1 MKISLEW
8 LGDFLSSVPDANAAA
23 ESLTHAGLP
32 VESIESHGPDTVLD
46 VEVTSNRS
54 DCLCHLGI
62 ARELSAILDLPLR
75 QGAMQEQPATMPSPQ
90 PSPGVPGEGENSAV
104 RVRIDAPELCPH
116 YTARLIRG
124 VKVAPSPP
132 WMARRLQA
140 VGVRPINNVVD
151 VTNYVMFEMGQPL
164 HAFDFAKIS
173 GGQII
178 VRNAARGETI
188 LSIDG
193 RKRDLVPSMLVIAD
207 ASHPVA
213 LAGVMGGSES
223 EVTQSTSDVL
233 LESARFDALSVR
245 RTARALAMN
254 SDSSYR
260 FERGIDP
267 TLPARAS
274 RRAAQLIFETAGGK
288 SAKGIVE
295 AGSDHRPEKSIALR
309 LSQIRRILGIEL
321 PPDEIV
327 AKFKRL
333 GLSPLHHGDR
343 IDAAVPGYRLD
354 INEEVDLVE
363 EAARL
368 LGYARIPM
376 REEIS
381 IRLTPPDRN
390 TTTQELICQTLVGGG
405 YFEAITFSFVS
416 DALRNDFG
424 PSPFRADSAVRKA
437 DAALRPS
444 LLPGLLQAVRFNESN
459 GNAAVRLFEIGSVF
473 VPGAEGQA
481 SATDRRMNE
490 HRAVAWV
497 GGDLRQVRGM
507 AEALLLRL
515 DAQRELKVLPD
526 SRPGFVPGAAG
537 RIVWG
542 GQTIGF
548 LGQIDQRVADKLSLR
563 DVPAAAELDLSPL
576 LAGSRHVPQLRPLP
590 RFPAV
595 RRDVSLIV
603 PDALRFE
610 KIESLIRGLALEF
623 LESIDFVTTYRG
635 APLDA
640 GFKSVTITL
649 AFRSPATTLTS
660 EQVETSVQKAI
671 DAAKRELGA
680 TLRS

>member
-8 LGDFLSSVPDANAAA
+8 LGDFLSSVPDASAAA
-23 ESLTHAGLP
+23 EALTHAGLA
-32 VESIESHGPDTVLD
+32 VEGIESHGPDTVLD

-75 QGAMQEQPATMPSPQ
+75 NESIQVAESDDPASA
-90 PSPGVPGEGENSAV
+90 AV
-104 RVRIDAPELCPH
+104 RVRIDAPQLCPH

-124 VKVAPSPP
+124 AKVAPAPP
-132 WMARRLQA
+132 WMARRLEA

-188 LSIDG
+188 LSLDG
-193 RKRDLVPSMLVIAD
+193 RKRELVPSMLVIAD
-207 ASHPVA
+207 ARNPVA
-213 LAGVMGGSES
+213 LAGVMGGAET
-223 EVTQSTSDVL
+223 EVTPSTVDVL
-233 LESARFDALSVR
+233 LESARFDPVNVR
-245 RTARALAMN
+245 QTARALAMN

-274 RRAAQLIFETAGGK
+274 RRAAQLILETAGGK
-288 SAKGIVE
+288 LAQGIVE
-295 AGSDHRPEKSIALR
+295 AGSDRLQEKSITLR
-309 LSQIRRILGIEL
+309 LSQIRRVLGIEL

-333 GLSPLHHGDR
+333 GLSPVRHVDR
-343 IDAAVPGYRLD
+343 IDVAVPGHRLD
-354 INEEVDLVE
+354 INEEIDLVE

-368 LGYARIPM
+368 LGYGRIPT

-381 IRLTPPDRN
+381 IRLTPPDGDA
-390 TTTQELICQTLVGGG
+390 TTQETICQTLVGGG

-424 PSPFRADSAVRKA
+424 PSPFRADSVVRKA

-459 GNAAVRLFEIGSVF
+459 GNAAARLFEIGSVF
-473 VPGAEGQA
+473 APGAEGEA
-481 SATDRRMNE
+481 SATDRPMNE
-490 HRAVAWV
+490 HRTVAWV
-497 GGDLRQVRGM
+497 GGDLPQVRGM
-507 AEALLLRL
+507 AETLLQRL
-515 DAQRELKVLPD
+515 DSQRELKVVPD
-526 SRPGFVPGAAG
+526 SRPGFAPGAAG
-537 RIVWG
+537 RVVWG

-548 LGQIDQRVADKLSLR
+548 LGQIDKRVADKLSLR
-563 DVPAAAELDLSPL
+563 DVPAAAELELSPL
-576 LAGSRHVPQLRPLP
+576 LAGSRHVPQLRPLA

-603 PDALRFE
+603 PEALRFE
-610 KIESLIRGLALEF
+610 KIESLIRGLSLQF

-635 APLDA
+635 KPLDA

-649 AFRSPATTLTS
+649 VFRSPATTLTS